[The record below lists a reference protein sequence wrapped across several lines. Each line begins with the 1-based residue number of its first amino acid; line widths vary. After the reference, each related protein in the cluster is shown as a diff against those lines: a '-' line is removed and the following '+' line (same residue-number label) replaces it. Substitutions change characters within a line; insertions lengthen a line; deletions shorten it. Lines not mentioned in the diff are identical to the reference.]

1 MAGPHTWH
9 LPWDQYVET
18 LKPHERPMMPGSPA
32 TPDHPWARRIQ
43 YALTGLL
50 VAMVGSLGNAA
61 VTANLQNL
69 QGSLGIT
76 ATEAAWL
83 PVVFVMTNA
92 CLNLVLIKFRQQY
105 GLRLFTQIF
114 LGAFVVTCG
123 MHLLVDNYHSTL
135 LVRAVAGM
143 AATGLSSLG
152 FLYLIQAFPAAHRL
166 KGLIIGIGL
175 SSFAVPTARLI
186 MPTLL
191 QLGDWRGFYLFEL
204 GMAIIA
210 WAAVQVLK
218 LPPSER
224 IKVFA
229 PLDFLTFALFA
240 PGVALLCAAL
250 GLGRVVWWTEAAW
263 IGWALVGSIILL
275 TAAVAIEH
283 NRSNPLINTRWL
295 TGPDILRLFGAI
307 LLIRM
312 VLTEQTSG
320 AVGFLT
326 IVGLGPDQLH
336 GLFVVILLAMMAGT
350 AVSAFTLNMEKLNKP
365 IAIALGLI
373 AIGAFIDSHS
383 TLQTRPAQ
391 LYLSQAMIAFAS
403 AMFIGPALMIGISR
417 VLQQG
422 KENLISFIVMFGL
435 LQNVGGLA
443 GSALTGTIQIVREKF
458 HSNQL
463 TGDMLAT
470 NPLVTQRISQLSGA
484 YAHTITDP
492 ALLKAEGA
500 ALLSRQVTQQA
511 NVLAYDDV
519 FLLIAVAAALGCAW
533 VTLVHLRPRWAARRE
548 ARRNARQNVADRN
561 AADQT
566 AAAAPAVD

>member
-9 LPWDQYVET
+9 LPWEQYVET

-32 TPDHPWARRIQ
+32 TPDHPWPRRIQ

-61 VTANLQNL
+61 VTANIQNL

-114 LGAFVVTCG
+114 IGAFVVTCG
-123 MHLLVDNYHSTL
+123 LHLLVDNYHSTL

-143 AATGLSSLG
+143 ASTGLSSLG

-175 SSFAVPTARLI
+175 ASFAVPTARLV

-191 QLGDWRGFYLFEL
+191 ELGDWRAFYLFEL
-204 GMAIIA
+204 GMSVIA
-210 WAAVQVLK
+210 WGAVQVLK

-224 IKVFA
+224 LKVFD

-250 GLGRVVWWTEAAW
+250 GLGRIVWWTEAAW
-263 IGWALVGSIILL
+263 IGWALVGSIVLL
-275 TAAVAIEH
+275 TAALAIEH
-283 NRSNPLINTRWL
+283 HRSNPLINTRWL

-307 LLIRM
+307 LLIRV
-312 VLTEQTSG
+312 VLSEQTSG

-326 IVGLGPDQLH
+326 VVGLGPDQLH
-336 GLFVVILLAMMAGT
+336 GLFVVILLAMIAGT

-373 AIGAFIDSHS
+373 AIGAFIDSHA
-383 TLQTRPAQ
+383 TIQTRPAQ

-403 AMFIGPALMIGISR
+403 AMFIGPALMIGIAK

-422 KENLISFIVMFGL
+422 KQNLISFIVMFSV

-443 GSALTGTIQIVREKF
+443 GAALTGTIQIVREKF

-463 TGDMLAT
+463 AADIVATDPLAT
-470 NPLVTQRISQLSGA
+470 QRLGQLSGA
-484 YAHTITDP
+484 YAHTLTDP

-511 NVLAYDDV
+511 NVLAYNDV
-519 FLLIAVAAALGCAW
+519 FLIIAVIAALGCAW
-533 VTLVHLRPRWAARRE
+533 VTVIHLRPRWKARAE
-548 ARRNARQNVADRN
+548 ARRTARNPD
-561 AADQT
+561 AAT
-566 AAAAPAVD
+566 VSAAVD